1 MSDKINIGRTVKDLR
16 KSPSFPPATGVRML
30 INDSDYVEGGTK
42 TGYVFTF
49 ESPWATE
56 NQATW
61 LAGKLAGYEYQPYEA
76 DTGLLNPAAELG
88 DFINVRGAYGGLFYE
103 EIEFQN
109 YSVSFGASADEEIDH
124 EFQFVS
130 TQDKK
135 LRQKVSRKS
144 PTGNTE
150 FGWSIDDNGWTVHAD
165 GNPIFKVSA
174 DGAEVEGKITATSG
188 EIGGATIEN
197 GVLTVDT
204 VNIKNGAVKTDK
216 IGTGQVTGGV
226 SNGRATGSIAYGT
239 VQNLNTSFPGTL
251 TQVGTNKSNIEAIQ
265 GYFTGSANF
274 NRLDANNIWLG
285 GLHLTYG
292 SIKDGNGRTVYNVVF
307 GNST

>member
-109 YSVSFGASADEEIDH
+109 YSVSFGAPADEEIDH

-165 GNPIFKVSA
+165 GSPIFKVSA

-216 IGTGQVTGGV
+216 IGTGAVTTGKIGAGQVTGG
-226 SNGRATGSIAYGT
+226 SNGNIASGT
-239 VQNLNTSFPGTL
+239 VSYGNVGFQGTL
-251 TQVGTNKSNIEAIQ
+251 DQVGVNKSNIEALQ
-265 GYFTGSANF
+265 NGYFNMINATQVSCTTLIAGGYIYRVGSDGIV
-274 NRLDANNIWLG
+274 R
-285 GLHLTYG
+285 G
-292 SIKDGNGRTVYNVVF
+292 SRN
-307 GNST
+307 

>member
-1 MSDKINIGRTVKDLR
+1 MSDKINVGRTVKDLR
-16 KSPSFPPATGVRML
+16 KSPAFPAATGVRML
-30 INDSDYVEGGTK
+30 VNDGEYIEGGTQ

-56 NQATW
+56 AQAAW
-61 LAGKLAGYEYQPYEA
+61 LAGKLDGYEYQPYEA

-88 DFINVRGAYGGLFYE
+88 DFVNVRGAYGGLYFE

-109 YSVSFGASADEEIDH
+109 YSVSFGAPADEEIDH

-130 TQDKK
+130 AQDKK

-144 PTGNTE
+144 PTGNHE
-150 FGWSIDDNGWTVHAD
+150 FGWSIDDDGWTVFNED
-165 GNPIFKVSA
+165 GSIFKVSA

-204 VNIKNGAVKTDK
+204 VNLKNGAVTNGK
-216 IGTGQVTGGV
+216 IGVGQVTGGDYG
-226 SNGRATGSIAYGT
+226 NIAGSTVTTVNTSSGINTSLGYADFANAVFNGT
-239 VQNLNTSFPGTL
+239 VTATYVRASESTFGQL
-251 TQVGTNKSNIEAIQ
+251 TVGSYDVRWSYLPF
-265 GYFTGSANF
+265 GDGVS
-274 NRLDANNIWLG
+274 RWV
-285 GLHLTYG
+285 LTA
-292 SIKDGNGRTVYNVVF
+292 DV
-307 GNST
+307 